1 MASSLLKHYIYLI
14 FILAATRHTSYP
26 KTNMNPALNKKFIG
40 SVNPSRAFQKE
51 SRFSLRERI
60 LLKQC
65 PVLKMHRFQVINYID
80 RPSNL
85 LTSRR
90 VYSQSRC
97 TTKTKVG
104 LIKRKWKKPSL
115 KVSKHNLKQSL
126 IGLIYM
132 KPECPSNYI
141 IQPFR
146 INRYIKLR
154 CFNKRRNVW
163 KDTEAE
169 LNGRSLLIKLQGTLK
184 CPLGTAAQV
193 VREKF
198 SYAYKCVWEEYHPF
212 TKRNRGF

>member
-1 MASSLLKHYIYLI
+1 
-14 FILAATRHTSYP
+14 
-26 KTNMNPALNKKFIG
+26 
-40 SVNPSRAFQKE
+40 
-51 SRFSLRERI
+51 
-60 LLKQC
+60 
-65 PVLKMHRFQVINYID
+65 MHRFQVVTYID
-80 RPSNL
+80 RTSSR
-85 LTSRR
+85 LTSQR

-97 TTKTKVG
+97 TAKNQVC
-104 LIKRKWKKPSL
+104 LIKRKWKKPAL

-146 INRYIKLR
+146 INRYVKLR

-169 LNGRSLLIKLQGTLK
+169 LNGRSLLTKLQGSLK
-184 CPLGTAAQV
+184 CPQGTTVQV

-198 SYAYKCVWEEYHPF
+198 SYAYKCVWEEYRPF
-212 TKRNRGF
+212 SKGLWGV